1 MGMNTVGWAW
11 VLLIAA
17 GLLEIVWAVALK
29 RADGLTRL
37 WPSIVGL
44 AAMIAS
50 GGLLTLTLRVL
61 PVGTA
66 YVAWVGI
73 GATGVALAG
82 ILVFGEEASYTR
94 LICLALI
101 LVGVVGLRL
110 TDA

>member
-1 MGMNTVGWAW
+1 MSTVAWAW

-37 WPSIVGL
+37 WPSVVGL
-44 AAMIAS
+44 TAMIAS
-50 GGLLTLTLRVL
+50 AGLLTLTLRVL

-66 YVAWVGI
+66 YVAWVGV
-73 GATGVALAG
+73 GAIGVALAG
-82 ILVFGEEASYTR
+82 ILAFGEEASATR

-101 LVGVVGLRL
+101 LTGVVCLRL
-110 TDA
+110 IDT

>member
-1 MGMNTVGWAW
+1 MSTAGWAW
-11 VLLIAA
+11 LLLIAA

-37 WPSIVGL
+37 WPSVVGL
-44 AAMIAS
+44 TAMIVS

-66 YVAWVGI
+66 YVVWVGI
-73 GATGVALAG
+73 GAMGVALAG
-82 ILVFGEEASYTR
+82 ILAFGEEASSTR

-101 LVGVVGLRL
+101 LAGVVGLRL
-110 TDA
+110 IDN

>member
-1 MGMNTVGWAW
+1 MSAVGWAW
-11 VLLIAA
+11 PLLIVA

-37 WPSIVGL
+37 WPSVVGL
-44 AAMIAS
+44 TAMIAS
-50 GGLLTLTLRVL
+50 AGLLTLTLRVL

-82 ILVFGEEASYTR
+82 ILAFGEEASFTR
-94 LICLALI
+94 LLCLALI
-101 LVGVVGLRL
+101 LAGVVGLRL
-110 TDA
+110 IDP

>member
-1 MGMNTVGWAW
+1 MSTVGWAW
-11 VLLIAA
+11 PLLIAA

-37 WPSIVGL
+37 WPSVVGL

-50 GGLLTLTLRVL
+50 AGLLTLTLRVL

-66 YVAWVGI
+66 YVVWVGI
-73 GATGVALAG
+73 GAMGVALAG
-82 ILVFGEEASYTR
+82 ILAFGEQASYTR

-101 LVGVVGLRL
+101 LAGVVGLRL
-110 TDA
+110 FDT